1 MIGLA
6 HKTRQDACDWYYKWR
21 GKKVSLFAHVHAD
34 SNRYIGIYCCSV
46 VLTLI
51 ETRLLERIVKS
62 VFLDLDKKFSPFHLE
77 VSLTSLAS
85 RVRNDFKK

>member
-1 MIGLA
+1 MIGFWLTK
-6 HKTRQDACDWYYKWR
+6 HDKMLVIGTTN
-21 GKKVSLFAHVHAD
+21 GVEKKVSLFAHVHAD

-62 VFLDLDKKFSPFHLE
+62 VFFGLG
-77 VSLTSLAS
+77 
-85 RVRNDFKK
+85 